1 MEESQ
6 TGFCQ
11 VAMPVIQYGEGT
23 TAQRSGGHTVLL
35 AHHCCDGNGGFCD
48 VIEIVNVFG
57 T

>member
-1 MEESQ
+1 M
-6 TGFCQ
+6 GFCR

-23 TAQRSGGHTVLL
+23 TAQRSGGHTALL